1 MIGFEA
7 RVVKLVDTLD
17 LGSSASG
24 VGVRVPP
31 FALFFNAI
39 NFPASIWNGNFE
51 LKLENIVKYELTDKD
66 QLLKELLIEVE
77 PEVVTGKTDEKLNE
91 LRKHKEIKGYRK
103 GKAPKEVIEQLYG
116 DAVKGEVAEEV
127 IKETYT
133 KAVREKEL
141 KVASYPNITEFNF
154 TDDGGVVYKA
164 EVEVFPE
171 IGEIVY
177 DGLELPKKEIEV
189 QDKEID
195 DVVEMMRKRKAEVR
209 DVSREA
215 RETDIVTLDIVK
227 LEDPKNVI
235 PTDKFDGQQVDLS
248 NQMTVKEFKEALPGM
263 KVDEEKEVEVQY
275 ADDYPDKTFAG
286 AYLKY
291 KVKVTNIK
299 EQILPELN
307 DGFAKSTGES
317 ETMLEL
323 RMKIREHLTLQKE
336 EEFEKDNKT
345 KVITHL
351 CEKNQV
357 PIPKALVEDYLK
369 NVTEDFKKNYKDQ
382 QIDEEEI
389 RKNYEPIGINTIRW
403 NMLFH
408 ELAEKEKIEVKAEDT
423 DKLIN
428 KFAENYKIT
437 PEQARESIQKSG
449 NIADLRETIL
459 EDKVVE
465 FIMSKAKIV

>member
-1 MIGFEA
+1 MAWGFESP
-7 RVVKLVDTLD
+7 L
-17 LGSSASG
+17 SHY
-24 VGVRVPP
+24 
-31 FALFFNAI
+31 FFNAETLRLQ
-39 NFPASIWNGNFE
+39 NEFGRYK
-51 LKLENIVKYELTDKD
+51 LKLENIVKFELTDKD
-66 QLLKELLIEVE
+66 QLTKELLIEVE
-77 PEVVTGKTDEKLNE
+77 PEVVTGKTEEKLNE

-103 GKAPKEVIEQLYG
+103 GKAPKEIIEQIYG

-171 IGEIVY
+171 IGQIVY
-177 DGLELPKKEIEV
+177 DGLELPKKEIEIKDEEV
-189 QDKEID
+189 DNVI
-195 DVVEMMRKRKAEVR
+195 EMIRKRNAEVR
-209 DVSREA
+209 EVSREVKDN
-215 RETDIVTLDIVK
+215 DIVTLDIVK

-248 NQMTVKEFKEALPGM
+248 NQMTVKEFKDALPGM
-263 KVDEEKEVEVQY
+263 KKDEEKEVEVQY

-286 AYLKY
+286 AFLKY
-291 KVKVTNIK
+291 KVKVVNVK
-299 EQILPELN
+299 EQILPALD

-317 ETMLEL
+317 ETLLEL
-323 RMKIREHLTLQKE
+323 RLKIREHLTRQKE

-351 CEKNQV
+351 CEKNQL
-357 PIPKALVEDYLK
+357 PIPKALVEDYLY

-382 QIDEEEI
+382 KIDEEEI

-465 FIMSKAKIV
+465 FIISKAKIV